1 VRLETPKDLLDTWL
15 ANPPTRR
22 CEDPRF
28 EVKQALP
35 EAFERIYTC
44 VDESFQKP
52 RPRGFYD
59 WLYRLNPYGR
69 ARVWY
74 VEEVATSR
82 ILKTGA
88 FFPWPIAY
96 GEDPLKGSLAGD
108 FGTVPD
114 WQRRGL
120 SAPSRTVRRSHSF
133 HGEVVSISGP
143 NQNSRAVIK
152 KAGEQNSILG
162 PLPGGVAVLDGGP
175 LLERLGFPSWL
186 SRPTGKALGG
196 GFSALRR
203 LTCRSSNAF
212 RFEPLSRFTSD
223 LDAVTW
229 ETMRFPHYWCPHNA
243 EWLNWRYLDHPL
255 ESYAGFALLDSEND
269 RPVGYSTLRLAGQE
283 ATLSEFAASPEHAR
297 SLLAHTLSAA
307 RSAGCSYVNFFAPPR
322 WRHWGLFRRAGFLAY
337 RTNNF
342 MLATDWKNE
351 EQSHDVNQ
359 WQLTPGD
366 RDLH

>member
-1 VRLETPKDLLDTWL
+1 MFKTPEDRLEEWL
-15 ANPPTRR
+15 AIPPG
-22 CEDPRF
+22 EQGNDPRVV
-28 EVKQALP
+28 VKQAWP
-35 EAFERIYTC
+35 EEFERVYDC
-44 VDESFQKP
+44 VDEAFGRG
-52 RPRGFYD
+52 RPRELYD
-59 WLYRLNPYGR
+59 WLYCRNPYGR
-69 ARVWY
+69 AWIWY
-74 VEEVATSR
+74 VEEVSSGR
-82 ILKTGA
+82 MVKTGA
-88 FFPWPIAY
+88 NFPWPVWYDDA
-96 GEDPLKGSLAGD
+96 PLTGFFGGD
-108 FGTVPD
+108 AGTVPD
-114 WQRRGL
+114 WQRKGL
-120 SAPSRTVRRSHSF
+120 SRVRRQVTRSHPWHF
-133 HGEVVSISGP
+133 ETVAFAGP
-143 NQNSRAVIK
+143 NEGSMAVSRK
-152 KAGEQNSILG
+152 MGRGHTILG
-162 PLPGGVAVLDGGP
+162 ALPGGVAVLDGGP